1 MARWA
6 EDKSQLLLIWATCW
20 VSIRLGYGGNGA
32 LVSTMLAV
40 GTVGR
45 AANI

>member
-6 EDKSQLLLIWATCW
+6 EDKPQLLLIWATCW